1 MMKRILA
8 LIIAGIMLSPLT
20 VSAEDEIAS
29 DVSEVQMKL
38 IRTTVYDGPSDHTA
52 TGRKAEYGIVAF
64 DPAYIGKTC
73 ILYTEDMRYI
83 GIFECQD
90 TGGYYVKTGQ
100 ILDVYCPTRQACYDW
115 VAENGMFCYVQWIES
130 EG

>member
-1 MMKRILA
+1 MIKRIIA
-8 LIIAGIMLSPLT
+8 LILSGILCAPIM
-20 VSAEDEIAS
+20 ANADDEITS
-29 DVSEVQMKL
+29 DQGEPLQL

-64 DPAYIGKTC
+64 DPAYFGKTC

-83 GIFECQD
+83 GIFECED
-90 TGGYYVKTGQ
+90 TGGHMVRTGKV
-100 ILDVYCPTRQACYDW
+100 LDVYCPTRQACYEW
-115 VAENGMFCYVQWIES
+115 VAENGMYCYVQWIES

>member
-1 MMKRILA
+1 MIKRVVALILA
-8 LIIAGIMLSPLT
+8 GILCMPI
-20 VSAEDEIAS
+20 VVDAEDEIDS
-29 DVSEVQMKL
+29 DTAQVQMQL

-64 DPAYIGKTC
+64 DPAYYGKTC

-83 GIFECQD
+83 GIFECED
-90 TGGYYVKTGQ
+90 TGGHRVRTGQ
-100 ILDVYCPTRQACYDW
+100 VLDVYCPTRKECYEW
-115 VAENGMFCYVQWIES
+115 VAENGMYCYVQWIES